1 MCLELKILRRYFKKG
16 YTIGRFFVNDRS
28 LCDTIE
34 DPIRELNDYNHD
46 GDFDDPGEGKIY
58 GRTAIPAGRY
68 KVKFTYSPKLKR
80 KLPLLSQV
88 PGFSGIR
95 IHGLKNA
102 KWSEGCPG
110 VGENKKPGELVN
122 YKYWET
128 IICQLVE
135 KTIKEGREIFI
146 TIKQ

>member
-1 MCLELKILRRYFKKG
+1 MELKIIRKYLKEN
-16 YTIGRFFVNDRS
+16 YTIGNLYIDDTFICN
-28 LCDTIE
+28 TIE

-46 GDFDDPGEGKIY
+46 GDFDDEGEGKIY
-58 GRTAIPAGRY
+58 GKTAIPAGRY

-80 KLPLLSQV
+80 RLPLISQV

-128 IICQLVE
+128 IICQVVE
-135 KTIKEGREIFI
+135 KAIKQGRDIFI

>member
-1 MCLELKILRRYFKKG
+1 MCLELKIVRRYLKKE
-16 YTIGRFFVNDRS
+16 YTIGRFFVDDKS

-34 DPIRELNDYNHD
+34 DPVRDLNDYNLD
-46 GDFDDPGEGKIY
+46 GDFEDSGEGKIY
-58 GRTAIPAGRY
+58 GKTAIPAGRY
-68 KVKFTYSPKLKR
+68 RVKFTYSPKLKR
-80 KLPLLSQV
+80 KLPLISQV

-102 KWSEGCPG
+102 EWSEGCPG
-110 VGENKKPGELVN
+110 VGENKKLGELVN

-128 IICQLVE
+128 RICQIVE
-135 KTIKEGREIFI
+135 KAIKQGREIFI